1 MKRITTVISALMI
14 ALTSFAQESSFFEP
28 YKQTDL
34 RLPAVPLI
42 MNDPFISFWSPY
54 DKLTDGTTRHWSNL
68 EKPIDGLLR
77 VDGTVYRWMGKQQNY
92 VLGKAY
98 LPMASDEKWSALTC
112 ITKTK
117 PNGTGTKWTSEDYET
132 STYYKASEWSMMYGA
147 FGCPKG
153 RYDNGTKECGDEWH
167 TNINTEWFEKGSSV
181 FIRRHLNLTAAD
193 LEKDFY
199 VKYSHDDYFYL
210 YINGHKIIDTGYS
223 WVPNEIH
230 HITDAEKAYLHE
242 GDNVI
247 AVQCKNQEGGAYC
260 DFGIY
265 ENLKTVNPEQN
276 IATQNAVEVLAC
288 NTYYNFRC
296 GPVDLDV
303 VFTAP
308 MDINDLDLISTPVNY
323 ISYRVKSN
331 DGNDHNVQI
340 YLGFSPKMTVHEP
353 SSQPVRT
360 ETVSNNEIIYGKVG
374 SQSQP
379 VLKRVGD
386 LVAIDWGYLYIPEV
400 NGKVDFAGYND
411 AEADFASDGLMTHSI
426 TGTKRNVTEQNYPTL
441 TYTHNFGTTSEGTSF
456 MMMGYDE
463 VKDIRLWGKDYK
475 GYWARNGKT
484 IFEAFE
490 DYRNNYWHNMMVAR
504 DMDKL
509 IYEDAFNAGG
519 KKYAELLSGAY
530 RQCMAAHKLFVDE
543 DGDLMFF
550 SKENN
555 SNGCV
560 NTVDLTYPSAPIF
573 LVYNPQLEKGMIT
586 SILKYTYNK
595 GQWQDR
601 WNFDF
606 AAHDLGTYPHAN
618 GNVYGNPWANDGSTM
633 PLEENANIITLAAFI
648 AKLDG
653 DMDYVDRFWPVIT
666 RWKKYLVD
674 NGKEPG
680 SQLCTDDFKGHSS
693 RNANLAVK
701 AIMGIAAYAELCKMR
716 GDEAGYEE
724 HMAIARDYAH
734 YWVDMTRSA
743 DGKYYYMEFENPQH
757 WGLKYNM
764 LWDKLWGWNIFNDE
778 YTGDVIATD
787 IEYYKTKTKTWGLP
801 LDSRDATGKS
811 DWVAWTAAMTENM
824 EDFQFFMDRE
834 WKWANETVER
844 WPLSDWHWTDSN
856 HVRGFRARSVIGGL
870 WAQVLRK
877 MLQGELPEVE
887 LGIQETTT
895 ANANATEV
903 ARYNIKGQ
911 RLTDAEKGINIIKY
925 SDGTV
930 RKVMVK

>member
-1 MKRITTVISALMI
+1 MLTMTT
-14 ALTSFAQESSFFEP
+14 FAQEDAFFEP
-28 YKQTDL
+28 YKNVDL
-34 RLPAVPLI
+34 RLPSVPLVL
-42 MNDPFISFWSPY
+42 NDPFISFWSPY
-54 DKLTDGTTRHWSNL
+54 DKLTDGPTKHWADIR
-68 EKPIDGLLR
+68 KPMDGLLR
-77 VDGTVYRWMGKQQNY
+77 VDGTVYRWMGRQEKY
-92 VLGKAY
+92 ILGSPL
-98 LPMASDEKWSALTC
+98 LPMASDQAWSGLVHHG
-112 ITKTK
+112 TK
-117 PNGTGTKWTSEDYET
+117 PSGTGIKWTQEDYESSSNFQADQWAT
-132 STYYKASEWSMMYGA
+132 EKGA

-153 RYDNGTKECGDEWH
+153 KYADGTRTCDESWH
-167 TNINTEWFEKGSSV
+167 TNVGTEWYKTGSSNGIY
-181 FIRRHLNLTAAD
+181 IRRHMNLTADD
-193 LEKDFY
+193 LQKDLY
-199 VKYSHDDYFYL
+199 VRCSHDDYFYL
-210 YINGHKIIDTGYS
+210 YINGHKFVDTGYT
-223 WVPNEIH
+223 WVKNDTYDIP
-230 HITDAEKAYLHE
+230 AEDVAKYLHE
-242 GDNVI
+242 GDNTV
-247 AVQCKNQEGGAYC
+247 AVYCYNQEGGAYC

-265 ENLKTVNPEQN
+265 ENLKTENPEE
-276 IATQNAVEVLAC
+276 IVATQKGVDVLAC
-288 NTYYNFRC
+288 NTYYTFTC

-308 MDINDLDLISTPVNY
+308 MDIHDLDLISTPINY
-323 ISYRVKSN
+323 VTYRVRSN
-331 DGNDHNVQI
+331 DGEAHNVQFYYGLTPEMTI
-340 YLGFSPKMTVHEP
+340 YDDATTKSEVVEENGIQYAKAG
-353 SSQPVRT
+353 SSA
-360 ETVSNNEIIYGKVG
+360 
-374 SQSQP
+374 QP
-379 VLKRVGD
+379 VLKTAGD
-386 LVAIDWGYLYIPEV
+386 LRSIDWGYIYLPGIRGTVTVEDYNTAESEFAEYGEIKNPST
-400 NGKVDFAGYND
+400 KVIRATALNKYPVLTFIKD
-411 AEADFASDGLMTHSI
+411 L
-426 TGTKRNVTEQNYPTL
+426 GTVTEASNY
-441 TYTHNFGTTSEGTSF
+441 
-456 MMMGYDE
+456 MMIGYDE
-463 VKDIRLWGKDYK
+463 RKDIRLWGKDYP

-490 DYRNNYWHNMMVAR
+490 EYRENYWHNMMVAR

-895 ANANATEV
+895 ANTTATEV